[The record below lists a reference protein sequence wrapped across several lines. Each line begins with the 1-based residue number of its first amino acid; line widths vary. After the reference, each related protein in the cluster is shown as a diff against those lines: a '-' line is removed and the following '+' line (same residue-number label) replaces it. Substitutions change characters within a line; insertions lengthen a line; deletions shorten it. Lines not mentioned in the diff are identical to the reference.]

1 MFEEMKQRSDR
12 KYKRSVMSMMIPNP
26 SEEKNQSVKERKSKK
41 AITNS
46 TITLTDIS
54 LLSTADQLIQMV
66 HTKLDKGELT

>member
-12 KYKRSVMSMMIPNP
+12 KYKRSAMSMIPNP

-66 HTKLDKGELT
+66 HTKLDKGE